1 MKCIDGFDTLST
13 SAGDVARI
21 GFIGQEQDIEP
32 RHSSGSPLRS
42 DMVWLND
49 TARYYDPEIGRFLS
63 VIIFLYTLR

>member
-21 GFIGQEQDIEP
+21 GFIGQEQDIEHGYFNMGVP
-32 RHSSGSPLRS
+32 IHRDFHY
-42 DMVWLND
+42 VA
-49 TARYYDPEIGRFLS
+49 TRYYDPEIGRFLS